1 MVVQKTEF
9 DSAAELLCGPVYDLL
24 RLVPDSVKPCVAEIR
39 LRVGKPLVLTV
50 NNAPV
55 WLNGDG
61 LHYLPPKRPYIITK
75 EQLAQYFMQLCEN
88 SVYSHENEIKQG
100 YIALRHGHRAGVC
113 GTATSGGMIRD
124 ISSINI
130 RIARQVLGCA
140 CSVVKEYDGGG
151 ILIAGPPAS
160 GKTTLLR
167 DFIRQ
172 LSVHRFLRVA
182 VVDTRGELAAS
193 CGGIPANDLG
203 DTVDVLNGYQKAEG
217 IEIAIRTLNPQ
228 IVAFDELGSGEVVA
242 VSNAFNSG
250 VAVITTLH
258 AGNKRELFC
267 NSKVK
272 ALLSTGAISKILL
285 MPQNIGEQITVIKEW

>member
-1 MVVQKTEF
+1 MIKAEQNF
-9 DSAAELLCGPVYDLL
+9 DSAVCMLPQDFCDLL
-24 RLVPDSVKPCVAEIR
+24 EPLATPIKQSTTEIR
-39 LRVGKPLVLTV
+39 LRAGKSLLLTANNVPLWI
-50 NNAPV
+50 NH
-55 WLNGDG
+55 DG
-61 LHYLPPKRPYIITK
+61 AHFIPPRDPYIVSKRHIEEAFIK
-75 EQLAQYFMQLCEN
+75 LCES

-228 IVAFDELGSGEVVA
+228 VVAFDELGSGEVVA